1 MELFRAL
8 GALAEPPSPAAPLL
22 ANALGLPGRPTA
34 SEHTVVFRLNLH
46 PYASVYLGDEG
57 MLGGEARDRVA
68 GFWRALGLTPP
79 AEPDHLAALLGLY
92 AAVVE
97 REVPG
102 EARTALLWEHLL
114 AWLPVFLGKAHELA
128 APFYRDWA
136 GLLSGALVAEAERH
150 PCTGVPP
157 LHLRAAAPLAD
168 PRDIGL
174 EPFLGSLLAP
184 ARSGLVLVR
193 ADLGRAAREL
203 GLGLRLGERRF
214 ALRALLAQDA
224 ARALGW
230 LAAEAGRARARH
242 RDLAEPLAPVAA
254 FWAGRAERTAE
265 LLGELAATAERELLV
280 A

>member
-8 GALAEPPSPAAPLL
+8 GVLAEPPSPAARRL
-22 ANALGLPGRPTA
+22 AEVLGLPGRPTA
-34 SEHTVVFRLNLH
+34 WEYTAVFRLDLH
-46 PYASVYLGDEG
+46 PYASVYVGDEG

-68 GFWRALGLTPP
+68 GFWRALGLAPP

-92 AAVVE
+92 AEVVE

-102 EARTALLWEHLL
+102 GARTALHLL
-114 AWLPVFLGKAHELA
+114 AWLPVFLDKAQELA

-136 GLLSGALVAEAERH
+136 GLLSSALVAEAERH
-150 PCTGVPP
+150 PCAGGLP
-157 LHLRAAAPLAD
+157 LHLRATAPLAD
-168 PRDIGL
+168 PRDSGL

-224 ARALGW
+224 ARTLGW
-230 LAAEAGRARARH
+230 LAVEAGRARARH
-242 RDLAEPLAPVAA
+242 RGLAAPLAPVAV